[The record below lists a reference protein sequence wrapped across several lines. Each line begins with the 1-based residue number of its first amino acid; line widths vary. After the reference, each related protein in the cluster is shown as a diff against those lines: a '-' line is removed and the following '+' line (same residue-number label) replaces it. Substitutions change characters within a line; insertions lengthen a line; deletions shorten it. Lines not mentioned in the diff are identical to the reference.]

1 MKSMMKILSRYVLSA
16 AAVAL
21 ILLII
26 NFAALAAWLID
37 AGSDVKRGYSISQI
51 ASELAPAEGGYAL
64 TEPAKNQMD
73 HNKQWAMLIAPNGAV
88 TWSYQLPSDVPLQY
102 TLSDV
107 AGFSRWY
114 LKDYPVYVWQHP
126 DGLFVIGSP
135 KYSMWKH
142 NMEISQKAM
151 ENSRFW
157 LPLFL
162 IINGVT
168 AVFFAL
174 LLGFRLFRS
183 LKKVTGGIEDMAKKR
198 PVKLPT
204 HGILGDLALGIN
216 QASDQLTRQEA
227 ALNKRDNARTT
238 WIAGVSHD
246 IRTPLSIAMGYS
258 SQLEEELTLNRDQRN
273 LAGIIRSQCERI
285 KALVSDLNLA
295 SKLEY
300 DMQPLRKESV
310 GLAPMLRSTVT
321 DILNSGIPD
330 IYEITLSIR
339 EQAQNGVISADQDLL
354 KRAVSNLII
363 NSMAHNPDGC
373 SIEIELKRNAEAY
386 IFSIADNGIGFK
398 AEILEQLNDPKELTE
413 LKNHGLGLTIVRQIV
428 KAHGGTIAFYN
439 LLKGGCRVVFYLPV
453 ENMFT

>member
-135 KYSMWKH
+135 KNSMWKH

-168 AVFFAL
+168 AIFLAL

-183 LKKVTGGIEDMAKKR
+183 LKKVTGGIEDMEKKR

-258 SQLEEELTLNRDQRN
+258 SQLEEDLTLNRDQRD
-273 LAGIIRSQCERI
+273 LAGIIRRQCERI

-330 IYEITLSIR
+330 IYEITLSVQ

-373 SIEIELKRNAEAY
+373 SIEIELKKNAEAY

-428 KAHGGTIAFYN
+428 KAHGGSIAFYN